1 MDLTI
6 NIFLLLLGISIL
18 VWGANKFVD
27 HASVIA
33 KHMGISDL
41 VIGLTLIAFG
51 TSAPEIFVG
60 ISSIN
65 NGSEEIALGTAIG
78 SNISNIALIFGV
90 SCLYLTGPSKTQLW
104 HLMPFGLSVALLGLT
119 LADGAISFIESMGFV
134 IILII
139 FMFVLFKTDGL
150 AEEESTV
157 TSEFERSLFMSLI
170 GLVALIAGAHYAV
183 HYAEITA
190 QLLLVPQLIIGLT
203 IIALGTSLPELAA
216 AIVAL
221 RKGKHQMVVG
231 NIIGSN
237 VFNLVFIIPMIGFFG
252 SVELSP
258 LVMQRDF
265 YILLALSLVFVLLAV
280 VLTKFQF
287 RKNIFSISGVI
298 LITSYILYISA
309 LSVSGI
315 V

>member
-1 MDLTI
+1 MELAT
-6 NIFLLLLGISIL
+6 NISLLLLGISIL

-60 ISSIN
+60 ISSIIN
-65 NGSEEIALGTAIG
+65 QNEEIALGTAIG

-104 HLMPFGLSVALLGLT
+104 NFVPFGLSVILLGLT
-119 LADGAISFIESMGFV
+119 LVDGKISFNESMGFV
-134 IILII
+134 GILMI

-150 AEEESTV
+150 AEEDSEDS
-157 TSEFERSLFMSLI
+157 SEFGHSLFVSLI
-170 GLVALIAGAHYAV
+170 GLVALIAGANIAV
-183 HYAEITA
+183 IYAENTA
-190 QLLLVPQLIIGLT
+190 LLLGVPQLIIGLT

-216 AIVAL
+216 TIVAL

-258 LVMQRDF
+258 MVMQRDF
-265 YILLALSLVFVLLAV
+265 YILLALSLVFILLAV
-280 VLTKFQF
+280 VLTKFRF
-287 RKNIFSISGVI
+287 RKNIFSISGVA
-298 LITSYILYISA
+298 LIGSYILYISA
-309 LSVSGI
+309 LSGI
-315 V
+315 I

>member
-1 MDLTI
+1 MELAT
-6 NIFLLLLGISIL
+6 NISLLLLGISIL

-60 ISSIN
+60 ISSIIN
-65 NGSEEIALGTAIG
+65 QNEEIALGTAIG

-104 HLMPFGLSVALLGLT
+104 NFVPFGLSVILLGLT
-119 LADGAISFIESMGFV
+119 LVDGKISFNESMGFV
-134 IILII
+134 GILMI

-150 AEEESTV
+150 AEEDLEDS
-157 TSEFERSLFMSLI
+157 SEFGHSLFVSLI
-170 GLVALIAGAHYAV
+170 GLVALIAGANIAV
-183 HYAEITA
+183 IYAENTA
-190 QLLLVPQLIIGLT
+190 LLLGVPQLIIGLT

-216 AIVAL
+216 TIVAL

-258 LVMQRDF
+258 IVMQRDF
-265 YILLALSLVFVLLAV
+265 YILLALSMVFILLAV
-280 VLTKFQF
+280 ALTKLKFI
-287 RKNIFSISGVI
+287 KNIFSISGVL
-298 LITSYILYISA
+298 LIASYVLYISA
-309 LSVSGI
+309 LTGI

>member
-1 MDLTI
+1 MELAT
-6 NIFLLLLGISIL
+6 NISLLLLGISIL

-60 ISSIN
+60 ISSIIN
-65 NGSEEIALGTAIG
+65 QNEEIALGTAIG

-104 HLMPFGLSVALLGLT
+104 NFVPFGLSVILLGLT
-119 LADGAISFIESMGFV
+119 LVDGEISFNESMGFV
-134 IILII
+134 GILMI

-150 AEEESTV
+150 AEEDLEDS
-157 TSEFERSLFMSLI
+157 SEFGHSLFVSLI
-170 GLVALIAGAHYAV
+170 GLVALIAGANIAV
-183 HYAEITA
+183 IYAENTA
-190 QLLLVPQLIIGLT
+190 LLLGVPQLIIGLT

-216 AIVAL
+216 TIVAL
-221 RKGKHQMVVG
+221 KKGKHQMVVG

-258 LVMQRDF
+258 MVMQRDF
-265 YILLALSLVFVLLAV
+265 YILLALSMVFILLAV
-280 VLTKFQF
+280 VLTKLQF
-287 RKNIFSISGVI
+287 RKNIFSISGVV
-298 LITSYILYISA
+298 LIASYVLYIST
-309 LSVSGI
+309 LSGI
-315 V
+315 I

>member
-1 MDLTI
+1 MELAT
-6 NIFLLLLGISIL
+6 NISLLLLGISIL

-60 ISSIN
+60 ISSIIN
-65 NGSEEIALGTAIG
+65 QNEEIALGTAIG

-104 HLMPFGLSVALLGLT
+104 NFVPFGLSVILLGLT
-119 LADGAISFIESMGFV
+119 LVDGKISFNESMGFV
-134 IILII
+134 GILMI

-150 AEEESTV
+150 AEEDSLDS
-157 TSEFERSLFMSLI
+157 SEFGHSLLVSFI
-170 GLVALIAGAHYAV
+170 GLVALIAGANIAV
-183 HYAEITA
+183 IYAENTA
-190 QLLLVPQLIIGLT
+190 LLLGVPQLIIGLT

-216 AIVAL
+216 TIVAL

-258 LVMQRDF
+258 MVMQRDF
-265 YILLALSLVFVLLAV
+265 YILLALSIVFILLAV

-287 RKNIFSISGVI
+287 RKNIFSISGVV
-298 LITSYILYISA
+298 LIASYILYISD
-309 LSVSGI
+309 LSGI
-315 V
+315 I

>member
-1 MDLTI
+1 MELAT
-6 NIFLLLLGISIL
+6 NISLLLLGISIL

-60 ISSIN
+60 ISSIIN
-65 NGSEEIALGTAIG
+65 QNEEIALGTAIG

-104 HLMPFGLSVALLGLT
+104 NFVPFGLSVILLGIT
-119 LADGAISFIESMGFV
+119 LVDGKISFNESMGFV
-134 IILII
+134 GILMI

-150 AEEESTV
+150 AEEDSV
-157 TSEFERSLFMSLI
+157 DSSEFGHSLFVSLI
-170 GLVALIAGAHYAV
+170 GLVALIAGANIAV
-183 HYAEITA
+183 IYAENTA
-190 QLLLVPQLIIGLT
+190 LLLGVPQLIIGLT

-216 AIVAL
+216 TIVAL

-258 LVMQRDF
+258 IVMQRDF
-265 YILLALSLVFVLLAV
+265 YILLALSMVFILLAV
-280 VLTKFQF
+280 ILTKLKF
-287 RKNIFSISGVI
+287 RKNIFSISGVL
-298 LITSYILYISA
+298 LIASYVLYISA
-309 LSVSGI
+309 LSGI
-315 V
+315 I

>member
-1 MDLTI
+1 MELAT
-6 NIFLLLLGISIL
+6 NISLLLLGISIL

-60 ISSIN
+60 VSSIIN
-65 NGSEEIALGTAIG
+65 QNEEIALGTAIG

-104 HLMPFGLSVALLGLT
+104 NFVPFGLSVILLGLT
-119 LADGAISFIESMGFV
+119 LVDGKISFNESMGFV
-134 IILII
+134 GILMI

-150 AEEESTV
+150 AEEDSEDS
-157 TSEFERSLFMSLI
+157 SEFGHSLFVSLI
-170 GLVALIAGAHYAV
+170 GLVALIAGANIAV
-183 HYAEITA
+183 IYAENTA
-190 QLLLVPQLIIGLT
+190 LLLGVPQLIIGLT

-216 AIVAL
+216 TIVAL

-258 LVMQRDF
+258 IVMQRDF
-265 YILLALSLVFVLLAV
+265 YILLALSMVFILLAV
-280 VLTKFQF
+280 ILTKLQF
-287 RKNIFSISGVI
+287 RKNIFSISGVV
-298 LITSYILYISA
+298 LIASYVLYISA
-309 LSVSGI
+309 LSGI

>member
-1 MDLTI
+1 MELAT
-6 NIFLLLLGISIL
+6 NISLLLLGISIL

-41 VIGLTLIAFG
+41 VIGLTLIALG

-60 ISSIN
+60 ISSIVN
-65 NGSEEIALGTAIG
+65 QNEEIALGTAIG

-90 SCLYLTGPSKTQLW
+90 SCFYLTGPSKTQLW
-104 HLMPFGLSVALLGLT
+104 NFLPFGLSEILLGLT
-119 LADGAISFIESMGFV
+119 LVDGKISFNESMGFV
-134 IILII
+134 GILMI

-150 AEEESTV
+150 EEEDSLD
-157 TSEFERSLFMSLI
+157 SNEFGHSLFVSLI
-170 GLVALIAGAHYAV
+170 GLVALIAGANIAV
-183 HYAEITA
+183 IYAENTA
-190 QLLLVPQLIIGLT
+190 LLLGVPQLIIGLT

-216 AIVAL
+216 TIVAL
-221 RKGKHQMVVG
+221 KKGKHQMVVG

-258 LVMQRDF
+258 MVMQRDF
-265 YILLALSLVFVLLAV
+265 YILLTLSMVFILLAV
-280 VLTKFQF
+280 ILTKLRF
-287 RKNIFSISGVI
+287 RKNIFSISGVV
-298 LITSYILYISA
+298 LIASYVLYISA
-309 LSVSGI
+309 LSGI
-315 V
+315 I

>member
-1 MDLTI
+1 MELAT

-60 ISSIN
+60 ISSIIN
-65 NGSEEIALGTAIG
+65 QNEEIALGTAIG

-90 SCLYLTGPSKTQLW
+90 SCLYLTGSSKTQLW
-104 HLMPFGLSVALLGLT
+104 NLMPFGLSVALLGLA
-119 LADGAISFIESMGFV
+119 LADGVISVNESLGFV
-134 IILII
+134 GIFMI

-150 AEEESTV
+150 AEEDS
-157 TSEFERSLFMSLI
+157 SGSNEFGRSLFISLF
-170 GLVALIAGAHYAV
+170 GLVALVAGANIAV
-183 HYAEITA
+183 IYAENTA
-190 QLLLVPQLIIGLT
+190 LLLGVPKLIIGLT

-216 AIVAL
+216 TIVAL

-258 LVMQRDF
+258 MVMQRDF
-265 YILLALSLVFVLLAV
+265 YILLALSIAFILLAV
-280 VLTKFQF
+280 VLTKLQF
-287 RKNIFSISGVI
+287 RKNVFSISGVI
-298 LITSYILYISA
+298 LIASYILYISA
-309 LSVSGI
+309 LSGI

>member
-1 MDLTI
+1 MELAT
-6 NIFLLLLGISIL
+6 NISLLLLGISIL

-60 ISSIN
+60 ISSIIN
-65 NGSEEIALGTAIG
+65 QNEEIALGTAIG

-90 SCLYLTGPSKTQLW
+90 SCLYLTGSSKTQLW
-104 HLMPFGLSVALLGLT
+104 NFVPFGLSVILLGLT
-119 LADGAISFIESMGFV
+119 LVDGKISFNESMGFV
-134 IILII
+134 GILMI

-150 AEEESTV
+150 TEEDSLDS
-157 TSEFERSLFMSLI
+157 SEFGHSLFVSFI
-170 GLVALIAGAHYAV
+170 GLVALIAGANIAV
-183 HYAEITA
+183 IYAENTA
-190 QLLLVPQLIIGLT
+190 LLLGVPQLIIGLT

-216 AIVAL
+216 TIVAL
-221 RKGKHQMVVG
+221 KKGKHQMVVG

-258 LVMQRDF
+258 MVMQRDF
-265 YILLALSLVFVLLAV
+265 YILLALSMVFILLAV
-280 VLTKFQF
+280 VLTKLQF
-287 RKNIFSISGVI
+287 RKNIFSISGVV
-298 LITSYILYISA
+298 LIASYVIYISA
-309 LSVSGI
+309 LSGI
-315 V
+315 I

>member
-1 MDLTI
+1 MELAT

-60 ISSIN
+60 ISSIIN
-65 NGSEEIALGTAIG
+65 QNEEIALGTAIG

-104 HLMPFGLSVALLGLT
+104 NFVPFGLSVILLGLT
-119 LADGAISFIESMGFV
+119 LVDGKISFSESIGFV
-134 IILII
+134 GILMI

-150 AEEESTV
+150 AEEDSLESN
-157 TSEFERSLFMSLI
+157 EFGHSLFISLI
-170 GLVALIAGAHYAV
+170 GLVALIAGANIAV
-183 HYAEITA
+183 VYAENTA
-190 QLLLVPQLIIGLT
+190 LLLGVPQLIIGLT

-216 AIVAL
+216 TIVAL

-258 LVMQRDF
+258 IVMQRDF
-265 YILLALSLVFVLLAV
+265 YILLALSMVFILLAV
-280 VLTKFQF
+280 ILTKLQF
-287 RKNIFSISGVI
+287 RKNIFSISGVA
-298 LITSYILYISA
+298 LIASYVLYIST
-309 LSVSGI
+309 LSGI
-315 V
+315 I

>member
-1 MDLTI
+1 MELAI

-60 ISSIN
+60 ISSIIN
-65 NGSEEIALGTAIG
+65 QNEEIALGTAIG

-104 HLMPFGLSVALLGLT
+104 NFVPFGLSVILLGLT
-119 LADGAISFIESMGFV
+119 LVDGEISFNESMGFV
-134 IILII
+134 GILMI

-150 AEEESTV
+150 AEEDSEDS
-157 TSEFERSLFMSLI
+157 SEFGHSLFVSLI
-170 GLVALIAGAHYAV
+170 GLVALIAGANIAV
-183 HYAEITA
+183 IYAENTA
-190 QLLLVPQLIIGLT
+190 LLLGVPQLIIGLT

-216 AIVAL
+216 TIVAL

-258 LVMQRDF
+258 MVMQRDF
-265 YILLALSLVFVLLAV
+265 YILLALSMVFILLAV
-280 VLTKFQF
+280 VLTKLQF
-287 RKNIFSISGVI
+287 RKNIFSISGVV
-298 LITSYILYISA
+298 LIASYVLYISA
-309 LSVSGI
+309 LSGI
-315 V
+315 I

>member
-1 MDLTI
+1 MELAT
-6 NIFLLLLGISIL
+6 NISLLLLGISIL

-60 ISSIN
+60 ISSIIN
-65 NGSEEIALGTAIG
+65 QNEEIALGTAIG

-104 HLMPFGLSVALLGLT
+104 NFVPFGLSVILLGLT
-119 LADGAISFIESMGFV
+119 LVDGEISFNESMGFV
-134 IILII
+134 GILMI

-150 AEEESTV
+150 AEEDSEDS
-157 TSEFERSLFMSLI
+157 SEFGHSLFVSLI
-170 GLVALIAGAHYAV
+170 GLVALIAGANIAV
-183 HYAEITA
+183 IYAENTA
-190 QLLLVPQLIIGLT
+190 LLLGVPQLIIGLT

-216 AIVAL
+216 TIVAL
-221 RKGKHQMVVG
+221 KKGKHQMVVG

-258 LVMQRDF
+258 IVMQRDF
-265 YILLALSLVFVLLAV
+265 YILLALSMVFILLAV
-280 VLTKFQF
+280 ALTKLKF
-287 RKNIFSISGVI
+287 RKNIFSISGVL
-298 LITSYILYISA
+298 LIASYVLYISA
-309 LSVSGI
+309 LSGI
-315 V
+315 I

>member
-1 MDLTI
+1 MELTT
-6 NIFLLLLGISIL
+6 NLMLLLTGITIL

-60 ISSIN
+60 ISSIVN
-65 NGSEEIALGTAIG
+65 QNEEIALGTAIG

-104 HLMPFGLSVALLGLT
+104 NFVPFGLSVILLGLT
-119 LADGAISFIESMGFV
+119 LVDGKISFNESMGFV
-134 IILII
+134 GILMI

-150 AEEESTV
+150 AEEDSEDS
-157 TSEFERSLFMSLI
+157 SEFGHSLFVSLI
-170 GLVALIAGAHYAV
+170 GLVALIAGANIAV
-183 HYAEITA
+183 IYAENTA
-190 QLLLVPQLIIGLT
+190 LLLGVPQLIIGLT

-216 AIVAL
+216 TIVAL

-258 LVMQRDF
+258 MVMQRDF
-265 YILLALSLVFVLLAV
+265 YILLALSLVFILLAV
-280 VLTKFQF
+280 VLTKFRF
-287 RKNIFSISGVI
+287 RKNIFSISGVA
-298 LITSYILYISA
+298 LIASYILYISA
-309 LSVSGI
+309 LSGI
-315 V
+315 I

>member
-1 MDLTI
+1 MELAT
-6 NIFLLLLGISIL
+6 NISLLLLGISIL

-60 ISSIN
+60 ISSIIN
-65 NGSEEIALGTAIG
+65 QNEEIALGTAIG

-104 HLMPFGLSVALLGLT
+104 NFVPFGLSVILLGLT
-119 LADGAISFIESMGFV
+119 LVDGKISFNESMGFV
-134 IILII
+134 GILMI
-139 FMFVLFKTDGL
+139 FMFVLFKTDAL
-150 AEEESTV
+150 TEEDSLD
-157 TSEFERSLFMSLI
+157 SNKFGRSLFVSLI
-170 GLVALIAGAHYAV
+170 GLIALIAGANIAV
-183 HYAEITA
+183 IYAENTA
-190 QLLLVPQLIIGLT
+190 LLLGVPQLIIGLT

-216 AIVAL
+216 TIVAL

-252 SVELSP
+252 SIELSP
-258 LVMQRDF
+258 MVMQRDF
-265 YILLALSLVFVLLAV
+265 YILLALSMIFILLAV
-280 VLTKFQF
+280 VLTKLQF
-287 RKNIFSISGVI
+287 RKNIFSISGVV
-298 LITSYILYISA
+298 LIASYVLYISA
-309 LSVSGI
+309 LSGI
-315 V
+315 I